1 MKRASRLVGLLVVT
15 TTGVIHAAPLATRTA
30 DLDGNGTAEVIEL
43 TAEGRVRIGG
53 ARPAELRLAPDATRG
68 AIAIA
73 IAHARGAPQLVIELE
88 RAGRREG
95 IVLEARGGAWREVIR
110 VPLGPVGDGEHGIEL
125 DATPE
130 GVYRYQTRGGLRRCD
145 GRPAYLFAE
154 RLDGATFRRPSRLPI
169 GVPASATA
177 LPARAEPATADA
189 PGLYQAR
196 LASVQPG
203 VSDARFLALPVELD
217 DGKLDT
223 GWTEELAGS
232 AGEGQFFTFEPRIA
246 GIAAR
251 QVRIVPGRPTSAA
264 AMRAVNRPRELYLV
278 AASGAWRVELPDA
291 AAAPLGTAYTIDLP
305 AAVAGCVTVVLGP
318 TFGPPRGTTAI
329 AELQVFAEGER
340 TGGADVML
348 ARIVAEGADGAV
360 SAEAALARRGAGAVA
375 ALDAALAQ
383 PREPAA
389 RRRLVL
395 ALTRI
400 KDPAVAPVLARAATE
415 RWVTGPT
422 LLALVRA
429 LGERGLTA
437 ELAALAL
444 DPRVDLEARMAAAGA
459 LPASGAAFE
468 RLVAL
473 AGAGPAELRRI
484 VIERLALAPVEALV
498 AAVQVID
505 IAPRAGDLWRAIT
518 RRARAQARERPAAL
532 AALLAALAT
541 STDYERRY
549 RLVDGVATLGDA
561 AALRTLAR
569 MLAALPAGAEAA
581 ALRQVAIA
589 GTTALPRP
597 EVAPL
602 VIGLAGDPDPG
613 VRLAAV
619 GALASLGADPGGPW
633 HLPDGPDAIDRV
645 IATALSAD
653 RWPEI
658 RRRAADALG
667 ARCQRGGPARALFAA
682 VAADADLGVRSE
694 ALGALVTCRATGV
707 AALLP
712 QLWDDGKAPLEL
724 RTRAVGLTVA
734 LENPTL
740 AGLLLPRLA
749 RWRGAALESADAL
762 ALAQSATAAI
772 ARSAPPGAT
781 QALLDGL
788 DDVAFPELVTA
799 AALGL
804 ELLGPRCP
812 PSARARLG
820 VLARSDEPY
829 ARAAARAAAAC
840 GR

>member
-1 MKRASRLVGLLVVT
+1 MKRASRLVGLLVIT
-15 TTGVIHAAPLATRTA
+15 TGGVIHAAPLATA
-30 DLDGNGTAEVIEL
+30 SVDLDGDGTAEVIEL
-43 TAEGRVRIGG
+43 TAEGRIRIGG

-73 IAHARGAPQLVIELE
+73 HTRGAPQLVIELE
-88 RAGRREG
+88 RVGRREG
-95 IVLEARGGAWREVIR
+95 IVLEARGGTWREVIR
-110 VPLGPVGDGEHGIEL
+110 VPIGPVGDGEHGIEI
-125 DATPE
+125 DATPD
-130 GVYRYQTRGGLRRCD
+130 GVFRYQTRGGLRRCD

-154 RLDGATFRRPSRLPI
+154 RLDGATFRRPSRLPS
-169 GVPASATA
+169 GVPATA
-177 LPARAEPATADA
+177 AVLPARAGLAGVDK

-217 DGKLDT
+217 DGQLDT
-223 GWTEELAGS
+223 GWTEELVGS
-232 AGEGQFFTFEPRIA
+232 AGEGQFFTFEPRVA
-246 GIAAR
+246 GVLAR
-251 QVRIVPGRPTSAA
+251 QVRIVPGRPTSRA

-291 AAAPLGTAYTIDLP
+291 AAEPLGTAYTIELP
-305 AAVAGCVTVVLGP
+305 TAVAGCVTVILGP

-340 TGGADVML
+340 TGGADAML
-348 ARIVAEGADGAV
+348 TRIVADGADGAV
-360 SAEAALARRGAGAVA
+360 SAEAVLARRGAGAVA

-383 PREPAA
+383 TREAAA

-400 KDPAVAPVLARAATE
+400 NDPAVAPVLARAATE

-422 LLALVRA
+422 LLELVRA
-429 LGERGLTA
+429 LGDRGLVA

-459 LPASGAAFE
+459 LPATGPALD

-484 VIERLALAPVEALV
+484 VIARLALAPVETLV
-498 AAVQVID
+498 AAVQETNV
-505 IAPRAGDLWRAIT
+505 APRAGDLWRAIT
-518 RRARAQARERPAAL
+518 RRARAQGGERPAAL
-532 AALLAALAT
+532 TSLLAALAST
-541 STDYERRY
+541 TDYERRY

-569 MLAALPAGAEAA
+569 VLAALPPGGEAA

-597 EVAPL
+597 EAASL
-602 VIGLAGDPDPG
+602 VIGLAADPDPG

-619 GALASLGADPGGPW
+619 RALASLGTDAGGAW

-653 RWPEI
+653 RWPEV
-658 RRRAADALG
+658 RRRAAEALG

-682 VAADADLGVRSE
+682 VTADADLGVRGE
-694 ALGALVTCRATGV
+694 ALGALVACRATGI

-712 QLWDDGKAPLEL
+712 RVWDDGKAPLEL
-724 RTRAVGLTVA
+724 RMRAVGLTVA

-740 AGLLLPRLA
+740 AGLLLPRLV

-762 ALAQSATAAI
+762 ALAQSATAAL
-772 ARSAPPGAT
+772 ARLAPPGAT
-781 QALLDGL
+781 QALVDGL

-799 AALGL
+799 SALGL

-812 PSARARLG
+812 PAARARLQ